1 MCLVL
6 GNDDFGANF
15 CRQEWHKRIL
25 GYVVSRFSYWRGR
38 AFVLFG
44 VKLQSF
50 EVFGILKCME
60 NEVSKISV

>member
-44 VKLQSF
+44 VKAKVENRRASLKTS
-50 EVFGILKCME
+50 VF
-60 NEVSKISV
+60 